1 LDRIEE
7 HIFTNGIIG
16 AGWFNVRMAVF
27 PVGADPRGDPTRTKR
42 GEIFPRG
49 ESGAGPQN
57 QSGWAGDDICPVVH
71 PRGPEITDAKLLAQK
86 NITAQWPNSPWM
98 YIQRTRASLG
108 TIHLEGSINVCL
120 T

>member
-1 LDRIEE
+1 MSGWQFSPWGRIPAGTRPEQ
-7 HIFTNGIIG
+7 NGG
-16 AGWFNVRMAVF
+16 KFF
-27 PVGADPRGDPTRTKR
+27 PVGRAGRGPKINR
-42 GEIFPRG
+42 GG
-49 ESGAGPQN
+49 
-57 QSGWAGDDICPVVH
+57 AGDDFCPVVH